1 MKATFKNAWGYQGN
15 AMDLPVENLDA
26 AVPFYERVMGFRS
39 ESENETSPRA
49 TVLVRDGIRMRLAEN
64 GGDPSQDGCAF
75 DVDDVKAAH
84 AEIKEGL
91 EEFNASPAGRAG
103 SVSPELKI
111 ETQGDGSSWKV
122 FYIIAPDGLCYWVGE
137 KQ

>member
-1 MKATFKNAWGYQGN
+1 MKPTFKNAWGYQGN
-15 AMDLPVENLDA
+15 AMDLPVEDLDT

-39 ESENETSPRA
+39 ESENEMSPRA
-49 TVLVRDGIRMRLAEN
+49 MVFVRDGIRMRLAEN

-75 DVDDVKAAH
+75 EVDNVEAAH
-84 AEIKEGL
+84 AEIKEAL
-91 EEFNASPAGRAG
+91 ENFNANLVARAG
-103 SVSPELKI
+103 SVSPEPKI